1 MAKDKSPAY
10 QWYPKDVLSS
20 KRVTLMTL
28 AEEGAYRRALDMC
41 WLSQTLPAEPRAL
54 ARIIGKNCTVRVAEV
69 VKQMF
74 VEANGEL
81 RHERLDE
88 ERAKQRKWSEKSSE
102 GGQKSAKTRKSNK
115 QEVNN
120 PINQNAT
127 TLQPP
132 LQNGINQ
139 KATLQFASS
148 FASSNNTVLTHST
161 GVFDLNFFENKGYEF
176 PITSGLRAALDKF
189 LIYRNNHPKHGPVE
203 SAEQVEAIICGFNN
217 REVNDADAIAMLAYT
232 IERGAKGV
240 LYELPAD
247 KDKPK
252 PKEEKL
258 SNNDVY
264 EKAKS
269 VV

>member
-148 FASSNNTVLTHST
+148 FASSSTNNQQQQSHV
-161 GVFDLNFFENKGYEF
+161 VFAEKLFTKECEF
-176 PITSGLRAALDKF
+176 DK
-189 LIYRNNHPKHGPVE
+189 E
-203 SAEQVEAIICGFNN
+203 
-217 REVNDADAIAMLAYT
+217 T
-232 IERGAKGV
+232 IELQLNPKRRITKEDCEAFNSHLHTEQKHHV
-240 LYELPAD
+240 HWSEYTSHLRNWLNSRPD
-247 KDKPK
+247 PSRKKVNKPE
-252 PKEEKL
+252 PE
-258 SNNDVY
+258 NITDNDIY
-264 EKAKS
+264 KNAKS
-269 VV
+269 AV